1 MIPLDILA
9 HSSASRK
16 QANYQKVRYHEQEAT
31 IGRLWMILVNKV
43 RYNRFQQF
51 LQVDQ

>member
-1 MIPLDILA
+1 MIPLAILA

-31 IGRLWMILVNKV
+31 IGRLWLILVNKV
-43 RYNRFQQF
+43 RCSRFQQF